1 MNELAENNQAPP
13 GATICRTRTPLLHL
27 VENPGCVHSSI
38 GELRDTFIS
47 GHYIANVTVPIFLIF
62 FPPFLLAGGGG
73 LIVIVMHPEDCI
85 HRYFISG
92 STIVALFLTG

>member
-27 VENPGCVHSSI
+27 VENPGCVHWSI

-47 GHYIANVTVPIFLIF
+47 GQYIANVAVPIFLIF
-62 FPPFLLAGGGG
+62 FSLSSWQGAGG
-73 LIVIVMHPEDCI
+73 
-85 HRYFISG
+85 
-92 STIVALFLTG
+92 